1 MRRKRKEN
9 RRKWSKVKAEVTPL
23 KMEKQWRI
31 EHGLWDEV
39 MVVIGEAADA
49 DQKLGLEGTDTYT

>member
-1 MRRKRKEN
+1 M
-9 RRKWSKVKAEVTPL
+9 